1 MAAHAVVNAALA
13 AAQGNN
19 ALAGA
24 AGAATGEIVGMLA
37 TEIYQKPVAELSES
51 EKQTVSTLATV
62 AAGLAGGLV
71 GDAGASALAG
81 AQSGKTT
88 VENNLLGATSSDKLD
103 KIIEKIQDG
112 DKTLAT
118 AKELLQLEN
127 ADKRS
132 DILIA
137 KFVSDP
143 TQLNSAER
151 SELAGYLRIYAAEM
165 ETEYGTGVA
174 QELVNGLLS
183 GSDYLKRGPDSD
195 VMAEAQNIMRA
206 WGYHKSNASIGDP
219 ILAFGTGPLANSIK
233 AGVVTNAAIGVGAN
247 TAVQLGGKDPFNYV
261 DAILAGVTA
270 AATTG
275 KSIGASTAINMGGAA
290 VGSAVKGENPIGSV
304 IGAGAGSLAGGKAGQ
319 ATSGAIGQVV
329 DKATSDL
336 GGAVVGSVISEAVGG
351 SVKEEIDKAGKK

>member
-1 MAAHAVVNAALA
+1 M
-13 AAQGNN
+13 
-19 ALAGA
+19 
-24 AGAATGEIVGMLA
+24 
-37 TEIYQKPVAELSES
+37 
-51 EKQTVSTLATV
+51 
-62 AAGLAGGLV
+62 
-71 GDAGASALAG
+71 
-81 AQSGKTT
+81 
-88 VENNLLGATSSDKLD
+88 
-103 KIIEKIQDG
+103 IEKIQDG

-206 WGYHKSNASIGDP
+206 WGYHKSNASIGD
-219 ILAFGTGPLANSIK
+219 APLLFAGSMLGITIK
-233 AGVVTNAAIGVGAN
+233 GGMAANAAIGIGVN
-247 TAVQLGGKDPFNYV
+247 TVVQLSGDDPFSYV
-261 DAILAGVTA
+261 DASIAGLIS

-275 KSIGASTAINMGGAA
+275 KGWQASAAINMGGAA
-290 VGSAVKGENPIGSV
+290 VGSALKGEDPISAV
-304 IGAGAGSLAGGKAGQ
+304 IGAGVGAVAGSHANSVIKTQ
-319 ATSGAIGQVV
+319 TSTVV
-329 DKATSDL
+329 KESTAEL
-336 GGAVVGSVISEAVGG
+336 MGSVGGGIANEMAVGIIKN
-351 SVKEEIDKAGKK
+351 SVDNVDAETKNEKK

>member
-1 MAAHAVVNAALA
+1 M
-13 AAQGNN
+13 
-19 ALAGA
+19 
-24 AGAATGEIVGMLA
+24 
-37 TEIYQKPVAELSES
+37 
-51 EKQTVSTLATV
+51 
-62 AAGLAGGLV
+62 
-71 GDAGASALAG
+71 
-81 AQSGKTT
+81 
-88 VENNLLGATSSDKLD
+88 ENNLLGATSSDKLD

-206 WGYHKSNASIGDP
+206 WGYHKSNASIGD
-219 ILAFGTGPLANSIK
+219 APLLFAGSMLGITIK
-233 AGVVTNAAIGVGAN
+233 GGMAANAAIGIGVN
-247 TAVQLGGKDPFNYV
+247 TVVQLSGDDPFSYV
-261 DAILAGVTA
+261 DASIAGLIS

-275 KSIGASTAINMGGAA
+275 KGWQASAAINMGGAA
-290 VGSAVKGENPIGSV
+290 VGSALKGEDPISAV
-304 IGAGAGSLAGGKAGQ
+304 IGAGVGAVAGSHANSVIKTQ
-319 ATSGAIGQVV
+319 TSTVV
-329 DKATSDL
+329 KESTAEL
-336 GGAVVGSVISEAVGG
+336 MGSVGGGIANEMAVGIIKN
-351 SVKEEIDKAGKK
+351 SVDNVDAETKNEKK